1 LQGIR
6 SAQNQELKQ
15 LKITLVEYDQR
26 SAKIRSDNIELK
38 SAVQDLQDQLQKSM
52 RVQA

>member
-15 LKITLVEYDQR
+15 LKIALVEHDQR
-26 SAKIRSDNIELK
+26 SAKIRTDNIELK
-38 SAVQDLQDQLQKSM
+38 AAVQDLQDQLQKSM